1 VYALY
6 AILLYLRTLCVVSVV
21 RFVIPES
28 PRWLAVHARY
38 DEVTDLLQK
47 MCRANKRELP
57 ADFDSK
63 CLVDELHEVYYENP
77 PLIMCNC
84 Y

>member
-1 VYALY
+1 M
-6 AILLYLRTLCVVSVV
+6 

-38 DEVTDLLQK
+38 DELTDLLRK

-63 CLVDELHEVYYENP
+63 CLVHELDEVRQEIP
-77 PLIMCNC
+77 PH
-84 Y
+84 